1 MRLLL
6 LVGNSSIRLGLATDA
21 GELHSP
27 ERLSWEAGSP
37 PPLDA
42 LDDAVGRFAPA
53 AIHAASVRV
62 VGEGLFVPLENAYL
76 DPREAGVDRLLGALA
91 VHADHPHAHGAVID
105 FGTALSISIVSP
117 DGVFLGG
124 LIAPGARAL
133 ARGLVSLAP
142 RLPEVSPPSE
152 PIDDVVQRST
162 EAAIRAGIY
171 ATILGGVDHVLASL
185 RKRYDDLVAVATGGA
200 GAPYLARL
208 SGIDRYDPWL
218 GLRGL
223 LLVGERER

>member
-53 AIHAASVRV
+53 EIHAASVRPDRWKVVAGALDPAISVRV
-62 VGEGLFVPLENAYL
+62 VGEDLFVPLENAYL
-76 DPREAGVDRLLGALA
+76 DPREVGVDRLLGALA

-133 ARGLVSLAP
+133 ARGL
-142 RLPEVSPPSE
+142 
-152 PIDDVVQRST
+152 
-162 EAAIRAGIY
+162 
-171 ATILGGVDHVLASL
+171 
-185 RKRYDDLVAVATGGA
+185 
-200 GAPYLARL
+200 
-208 SGIDRYDPWL
+208 
-218 GLRGL
+218 
-223 LLVGERER
+223 